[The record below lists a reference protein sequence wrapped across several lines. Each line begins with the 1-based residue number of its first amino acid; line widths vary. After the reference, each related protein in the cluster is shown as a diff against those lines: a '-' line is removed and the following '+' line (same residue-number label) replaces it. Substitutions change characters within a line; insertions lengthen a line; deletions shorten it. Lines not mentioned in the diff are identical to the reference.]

1 MNLKNIIYN
10 QINLVGNI
18 QSMIKESTDI
28 MRDLMKNPNEKE
40 IIFSTNYKE
49 LKWGKFYIINYDFGK
64 CKMLC
69 PIFII
74 PHPQDKKLYNPEIF
88 YAINI
93 MYIPI
98 KQRIEI
104 FNLIFERFPS
114 IISSNEDKTS
124 VKQEKQIKDISFDFF
139 FKLLKSAELQFS
151 IRGYNIRKID
161 KFYAVSTKITN
172 RLIMMNIN
180 LMNLTT
186 MKQIY
191 DSLDASLIKD
201 ELGDTMEEYAKILIE
216 YEEDSVE
223 FYKKLNLIEKF
234 LK

>member
-1 MNLKNIIYN
+1 
-10 QINLVGNI
+10 
-18 QSMIKESTDI
+18 
-28 MRDLMKNPNEKE
+28 
-40 IIFSTNYKE
+40 
-49 LKWGKFYIINYDFGK
+49 
-64 CKMLC
+64 
-69 PIFII
+69 
-74 PHPQDKKLYNPEIF
+74 
-88 YAINI
+88 
-93 MYIPI
+93 
-98 KQRIEI
+98 
-104 FNLIFERFPS
+104 
-114 IISSNEDKTS
+114 
-124 VKQEKQIKDISFDFF
+124 
-139 FKLLKSAELQFS
+139 LLKSVELQFS

-180 LMNLTT
+180 LTNLTT